1 MTLFLMQH
9 GEAASEQENPERPLT
24 PAGRDTVERAAFR
37 AHRAGVLLD
46 RCFHSGK
53 LRAAQSAELLAAAV
67 GGIVEQRDGL
77 APNDPI
83 VPIAEWVQRVDESVA
98 LVGHLPFLGRLASL
112 LVVGDE
118 NVPVVRFTMGG
129 LVCLDYDE
137 PTQTFVVAWALSPAI
152 S

>member
-1 MTLFLMQH
+1 MNLFLMQH
-9 GEAASEQENPERPLT
+9 GEATSEQDNPERPLT
-24 PAGRDTVERAAFR
+24 PAGRGAVESVALRAQ
-37 AHRAGVLLD
+37 HAGVLLD

-67 GGIVEQRDGL
+67 GGILEQRDGL

-83 VPIAEWVQRVDESVA
+83 IPVADWVRRVDESIA

-112 LVVGDE
+112 LIVGDE

-129 LVCLDYDE
+129 LVCLVHDE
-137 PTQTFVVAWALSPAI
+137 PAQTFVVAWALSPAI